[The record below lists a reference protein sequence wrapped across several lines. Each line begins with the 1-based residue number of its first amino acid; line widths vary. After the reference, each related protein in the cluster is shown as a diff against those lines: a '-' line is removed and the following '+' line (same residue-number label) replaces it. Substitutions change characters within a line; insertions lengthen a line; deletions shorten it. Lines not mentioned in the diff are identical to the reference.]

1 MADLLTLDG
10 VSKSFGGLKV
20 IQDVSLS
27 VAPGSRIGLIGPNG
41 AGKTT
46 VFNLITGVYPVTA
59 GRILMGGED
68 ITRLPDWRRAR
79 HGMARSFQNI
89 RLMPHLSAVENI
101 MLGQHL
107 RARRW
112 WDQMAPLGLMPR
124 NRWKRD
130 AVAAL
135 EAAGLARYA
144 DALVYNLPY
153 GVQKR
158 LELVR
163 AAVAGARLLMLD
175 EPAAGLNPTER
186 EELLAHIEGLTSGG
200 TALLVVE
207 HDMGFVRRL
216 CERVVVLN
224 FGQKIAEGRPEEVQR
239 DPQVLEAYLGT
250 GAASGPPPMLLEAED
265 LHVRY
270 GRTHAVAGAT
280 LSVAEGEIVAVLG
293 ANGAGK
299 SSLLKAILGTVK
311 PAGGRI
317 RFAGAEITQAP
328 VPQRIRDG
336 LVLVPEGRRILVSM
350 TIEENLL
357 LGAGLR
363 RDRATLPREMDA
375 IYDRFSNLAARRDM
389 PAAVLS
395 GGEQQMLAIGRAMM
409 AKPRLMMLDE
419 PSSASRRCWWT
430 ASSPC
435 CGS

>member
-1 MADLLTLDG
+1 MADLLSMDG
-10 VSKSFGGLKV
+10 VHKAFGGLKV
-20 IQDVSLS
+20 IQDFSLS
-27 VAPGSRIGLIGPNG
+27 VAPGARIGLIGPNG

-46 VFNLITGVYPVTA
+46 IFNLITGVYPVTS
-59 GRILMGGED
+59 GRIVMDGAD
-68 ITRLPDWRRAR
+68 ITPLPDWQRAR

-112 WDQMAPLGLMPR
+112 YDQIAPLGLMPR
-124 NRWKRD
+124 NRWRAD
-130 AVAAL
+130 ALAAL

-144 DALVYNLPY
+144 AALVYNLPY

-186 EELLAHIEGLTSGG
+186 EELVAHIENMTANG

-250 GAASGPPPMLLEAED
+250 GAAA
-265 LHVRY
+265 
-270 GRTHAVAGAT
+270 
-280 LSVAEGEIVAVLG
+280 
-293 ANGAGK
+293 
-299 SSLLKAILGTVK
+299 
-311 PAGGRI
+311 
-317 RFAGAEITQAP
+317 
-328 VPQRIRDG
+328 
-336 LVLVPEGRRILVSM
+336 
-350 TIEENLL
+350 
-357 LGAGLR
+357 
-363 RDRATLPREMDA
+363 DA
-375 IYDRFSNLAARRDM
+375 A
-389 PAAVLS
+389 
-395 GGEQQMLAIGRAMM
+395 
-409 AKPRLMMLDE
+409 
-419 PSSASRRCWWT
+419 
-430 ASSPC
+430 
-435 CGS
+435 